1 MEGEKKE
8 LQEKTESLESIVR
21 MIELKAKNSADHGKI
36 YILYKSLESIV
47 RMIELKAKNSA
58 DHGIHILY
66 IMYLYVCFVIKIRY
80 LKEKKY
86 DLEYA
91 SNFTE
96 TCKM

>member
-21 MIELKAKNSADHGKI
+21 MIELKAKNSADHGNI
-36 YILYKSLESIV
+36 YI
-47 RMIELKAKNSA
+47 
-58 DHGIHILY
+58 
-66 IMYLYVCFVIKIRY
+66 LYVCFVIKIRY
-80 LKEKKY
+80 LKENKY
-86 DLEYA
+86 DPEYA

>member
-1 MEGEKKE
+1 MVKF
-8 LQEKTESLESIVR
+8 
-21 MIELKAKNSADHGKI
+21 
-36 YILYKSLESIV
+36 
-47 RMIELKAKNSA
+47 
-58 DHGIHILY
+58 HILY

-86 DLEYA
+86 DPEYA